1 MDAIDTTLTELRAE
15 MRGGFADV
23 RAEIGGLRTEMRDE
37 LGALRAD
44 FAAFQGRMATIGFT
58 LVGVLITSMVALIIA
73 TLA

>member
-1 MDAIDTTLTELRAE
+1 MRA
-15 MRGGFADV
+15 GFADV
-23 RAEIGGLRTEMRDE
+23 RGEIRGEIRALRTEMRDE